1 MTDQADE
8 AQMIGLDPG
17 NQING
22 QDNGVGQDTGVQ
34 LNDQAVGTQMIGPAS
49 GDSMSGQSISSEI
62 SMWCIDWNLLK
73 QELKEKWK
81 IKRSW
86 KKIIFIF
93 ISLLASVC
101 DLGSDILV
109 SNSYLN
115 GQNYTRS
122 VQEDHAITTNECSLT
137 TLIIT
142 NSTLDEKIRYV
153 CFSKL

>member
-1 MTDQADE
+1 MTDQANE
-8 AQMIGLDPG
+8 AQMIGPDPG

-22 QDNGVGQDTGVQ
+22 QDNGVGQDTGAQ
-34 LNDQAVGTQMIGPAS
+34 LNDQAIGTQMIGPAS
-49 GDSMSGQSISSEI
+49 GDTMSGQSISSEI
-62 SMWCIDWNLLK
+62 SMWCIDWTLLK

-86 KKIIFIF
+86 KKILFIF

-122 VQEDHAITTNECSLT
+122 VQEDHAITNNECSLT